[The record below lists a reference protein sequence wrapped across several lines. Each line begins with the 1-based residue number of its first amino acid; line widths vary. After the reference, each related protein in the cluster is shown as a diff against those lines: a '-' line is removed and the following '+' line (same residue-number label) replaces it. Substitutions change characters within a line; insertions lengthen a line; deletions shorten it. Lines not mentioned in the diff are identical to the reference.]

1 MIYIDTSVLA
11 AIYIPERWSQA
22 AENLL
27 ASQNVR
33 VISNLVEVEMHS
45 AVARRLRMREIKR
58 DEASSIVRKF
68 EADLESLIY
77 QRLEIGE
84 PDWAAAK
91 KLLDRFDAPL
101 RTLDALHLALAL
113 TNELR
118 LVTSDRRLAKSARSL
133 KIDFQF
139 LGA

>member
-1 MIYIDTSVLA
+1 VIYIDTSVLA

-113 TNELR
+113 TNQLR

>member
-113 TNELR
+113 TNQLR

>member
-1 MIYIDTSVLA
+1 VIYIDTSVLA